1 MSKHLNIN
9 NMDLEKIEL
18 EKKYGHLGYHKDIDN
33 SSNLYKIA
41 IKKYENSVRYNLL
54 EEIIDEIQHNDDV
67 KSIIKDKYI
76 KCMDNKKDLD
86 VIENILLKK

>member
-1 MSKHLNIN
+1 MS
-9 NMDLEKIEL
+9 LEKIEL

-54 EEIIDEIQHNDDV
+54 EEIIDEIQRNDDV

-76 KCMDNKKDLD
+76 KNTSIKTPCTVFTFRLQ
-86 VIENILLKK
+86 LY